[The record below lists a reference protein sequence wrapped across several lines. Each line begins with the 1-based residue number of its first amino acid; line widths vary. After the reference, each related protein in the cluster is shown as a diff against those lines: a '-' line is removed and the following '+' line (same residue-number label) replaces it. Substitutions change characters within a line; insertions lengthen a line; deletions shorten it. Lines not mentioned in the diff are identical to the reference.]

1 MKIITINGF
10 EEHLYDEG
18 TGYAIEYLNKSVTLK
33 RNKNAYSSKFTKRR
47 NAYFLK
53 LHYFRNSNDNLTILD
68 QEHED
73 NFREDKSHKMLPF
86 KEKKEAYVNV
96 KSNTT
101 NFVKLGYVD
110 GNENFLSLDEK
121 AYDDLTKINLKE
133 FVMLDEDDIKN
144 YIYPIKFNNSSFFR
158 RGAKI
163 SLFDTINQVALSSF
177 GVDKIKGFRGYSLN
191 NSTDAEGRNVTVKR
205 HFLKSDKENTQF
217 EDGILEGHLYN
228 QNLKK
233 VVESINLLYN
243 PVTKISQSSFTFSE
257 KIKISNEPRYSK
269 LYSQKIDPF
278 KEYDKKSN
286 NPYVKN
292 NENFYYNKLSDENLN
307 NILLDNSSIFNR
319 LEESKLFKSA
329 GRSIDYSISSGRESI
344 TFHESLD

>member
-1 MKIITINGF
+1 MKIIVINGF
-10 EEHLYDEG
+10 ENHLYDEG
-18 TGYAIEYLNKSVTLK
+18 EGYSIEYLNKNISLK
-33 RNKNAYSSKFTKRR
+33 RSKGAFSSKFIKRR
-47 NAYFLK
+47 NSYFVK
-53 LHYFRNSNDNLTILD
+53 LLYFKNTNNSLTILD
-68 QEHED
+68 QSHED
-73 NFREDKSHKMLPF
+73 NYREDKSHKILPF
-86 KEKKEAYVNV
+86 KEKKEDYKNV
-96 KSNTT
+96 KSNIT
-101 NFVKLGYVD
+101 NFVKLGYVN

-133 FVMLDEDDIKN
+133 FVMLSEDDIKN

-163 SLFDTINQVALSSF
+163 SLFDTINQIALSTF
-177 GVDKIKGFRGYSLN
+177 GVDKLKGFRGFCLN
-191 NSTDAEGRNVTVKR
+191 SSTDAEGRNVMIKKY
-205 HFLKSDKENTQF
+205 FLKSDKENTQF

-233 VVESINLLYN
+233 VVESIDLSYN
-243 PVTKISQSSFTFSE
+243 PVTKVSQSSFTFSE

-269 LYSQKIDPF
+269 LYSQKIKPF

-286 NPYVKN
+286 NPHVKN
-292 NENFYYNKLSDENLN
+292 SENFYYNKLSDESLN
-307 NILLDNSSIFNR
+307 NILLENSSIFNR

-344 TFHESLD
+344 TFNESLD

>member
-18 TGYAIEYLNKSVTLK
+18 EGYSIEYLKKNVVLKKNKKSKLVK
-33 RNKNAYSSKFTKRR
+33 RKNS
-47 NAYFLK
+47 YFLK
-53 LHYFRNSNDNLTILD
+53 LFYSKDSNNNLTILD
-68 QEHED
+68 QSHEED
-73 NFREDKSHKMLPF
+73 YREDKTHTILPF
-86 KEKKEAYVNV
+86 IEKKEEYKSVKNNV
-96 KSNTT
+96 T
-101 NFVKLGYVD
+101 NFVKLGYVN

-163 SLFDTINQVALSSF
+163 SLFDTINQIALSSF
-177 GVDKIKGFRGYSLN
+177 GVDKLKGFRGYSLN
-191 NSTDAEGRNVTVKR
+191 NSTDAEGRNIKIKKYC
-205 HFLKSDKENTQF
+205 HKSDKENTQF

-243 PVTKISQSSFTFSE
+243 PVTKVSQSSFTFSE

-292 NENFYYNKLSDENLN
+292 NVNFYYNKLSDENLN

-329 GRSIDYSISSGRESI
+329 GRSIDYSMSSGRESI
-344 TFHESLD
+344 TFYESLD